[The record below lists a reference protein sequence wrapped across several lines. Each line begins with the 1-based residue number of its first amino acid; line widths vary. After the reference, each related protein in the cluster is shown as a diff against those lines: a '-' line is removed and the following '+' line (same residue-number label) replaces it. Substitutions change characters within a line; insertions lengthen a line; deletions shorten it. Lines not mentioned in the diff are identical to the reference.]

1 MTLTGQANNMTK
13 FTYTPTVK
21 VYDRKDFKTDK
32 NIFNMVKAS
41 NIYAYDKDD
50 KKFMKNFQSQY
61 PTIKF
66 DTSSIKNFVTSLFD
80 FKILVP
86 GDFAVKVPTKT
97 TKKAAPKK
105 RISGIK
111 KGCICGIKK
120 GIGGSLF
127 QKFEDVAKET
137 KFTLRGAKLG
147 TFLKWMNRNSKEIF
161 GRSIT
166 TLKWFT
172 ILDKYPQVMD
182 AIASAR
188 IDTEPLEDEDE
199 AKVEKY
205 YAKVKK

>member
-1 MTLTGQANNMTK
+1 
-13 FTYTPTVK
+13 
-21 VYDRKDFKTDK
+21 
-32 NIFNMVKAS
+32 
-41 NIYAYDKDD
+41 
-50 KKFMKNFQSQY
+50 MKN
-61 PTIKF
+61 
-66 DTSSIKNFVTSLFD
+66 N
-80 FKILVP
+80 KILSITLP
-86 GDFAVKVPTKT
+86 QSKVTKR
-97 TKKAAPKK
+97 AAPKK
-105 RISGIK
+105 RVSGV
-111 KGCICGIKK
+111 KK

-182 AIASAR
+182 AMASAR
-188 IDTEPLEDEDE
+188 IDTEPLEDENE

-205 YAKVKK
+205 YAKMKK